1 MALFGQSTSFH
12 HNWVHNVH
20 DDALIVD
27 LKGTE
32 DLDVH
37 HNVIT
42 KCLMAF
48 SFARQGPESLGGPRR
63 VHRNLIDLREPTAGI
78 RPRPVGHLVDRDEE
92 DGVFR
97 FGQLYKSNRPD
108 GPMDFFHNTCL
119 VRRQNGLAGFLLFR
133 ESEEGNKVRRSANNI
148 FVDVEPISADPA
160 YATAFLPDP
169 GFAGPTDANCY
180 HQLGGPPKS
189 VVRHL
194 RWAGGQAKAY
204 PSLDA
209 YRADTH
215 FVASQDAYPP
225 GFEHQGIDADPRFR
239 SIAPDG
245 SPADDDLRLG
255 DGSPAAAAGI
265 PLTGP
270 PTGIVDPLAPAGGP
284 PPDLGCYPPG
294 PDSAVLEVGVGGRR
308 KFPQPPH

>member
-1 MALFGQSTSFH
+1 
-12 HNWVHNVH
+12 
-20 DDALIVD
+20 
-27 LKGTE
+27 
-32 DLDVH
+32 
-37 HNVIT
+37 
-42 KCLMAF
+42 
-48 SFARQGPESLGGPRR
+48 
-63 VHRNLIDLREPTAGI
+63 
-78 RPRPVGHLVDRDEE
+78 
-92 DGVFR
+92 VFR

-169 GFAGPTDANCY
+169 EFAGPTDANCY

-270 PTGIVDPLAPAGGP
+270 PPASSTRSPQPEDHLLTWAATHRARTARSWRSASGDDGSSRSPRTEQGGP
-284 PPDLGCYPPG
+284 QATTSGASG
-294 PDSAVLEVGVGGRR
+294 P
-308 KFPQPPH
+308 